1 MKKGRLYLVG
11 DDKYILIYCLHK
23 DKAFWGSVS
32 GFFIVCIAGT
42 VCHYVYELTGRNMIS
57 GMFTPVNESIWE
69 HLKLLYF
76 PYIIYALTECFI
88 YGRKIKGFLF
98 SRTVGVIC
106 GMIFIPV
113 MFFLY
118 TSVTGRSFVFID
130 ILLFII
136 SAVISFAVS
145 LDRILKERDAFSK
158 RSFAAV
164 IIIIS
169 VTLLFFGL
177 TFYPPSTR
185 LFAVPA

>member
-1 MKKGRLYLVG
+1 
-11 DDKYILIYCLHK
+11 
-23 DKAFWGSVS
+23 
-32 GFFIVCIAGT
+32 
-42 VCHYVYELTGRNMIS
+42 
-57 GMFTPVNESIWE
+57 
-69 HLKLLYF
+69 
-76 PYIIYALTECFI
+76 
-88 YGRKIKGFLF
+88 
-98 SRTVGVIC
+98 
-106 GMIFIPV
+106 MIFMPV